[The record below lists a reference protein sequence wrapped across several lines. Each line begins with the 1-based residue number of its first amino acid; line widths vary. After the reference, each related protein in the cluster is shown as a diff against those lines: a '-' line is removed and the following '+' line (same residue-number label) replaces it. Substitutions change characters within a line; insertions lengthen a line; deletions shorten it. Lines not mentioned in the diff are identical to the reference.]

1 MNPTL
6 INGWYIATDH
16 RNGAWSVTTENPT
29 AEQLHNA
36 NIVRSFF
43 LNEGWTINAIC
54 GMLGC
59 MQGESTINPAFIQQT
74 NRYRLPNSAASL
86 TDVPNSVM
94 KNFYMEYY
102 QVTRKAFAIGIV
114 QWDGYSVVQLS
125 GGGTENQQ
133 KLVAYAIRNNIIW
146 YDGWTQMYRLKGEQA
161 YDVNNQKH
169 SFFKVVRWNGTD
181 WSFWNYPTCTMSPE
195 DCASVWTYGYER
207 NAGGPGYRTDNARWW
222 YNYFTGEEAPD
233 IIPPEDF
240 LEPLESD
247 PDLPPFDPDDPENP
261 DEPGT
266 DFIPGWLVAIFARK
280 KKGVKKRWIKV

>member
-1 MNPTL
+1 MLPTL
-6 INGWYIATDH
+6 INGWYMATDH
-16 RNGAWSVTTENPT
+16 RNGAWSVTTETPT

-54 GMLGC
+54 GLLGC
-59 MQGESTINPAFIQQT
+59 MQGESTINPAFIQAT

-86 TDVPNSVM
+86 MDVPNSVM

-114 QWDGYSVVQLS
+114 QWDGYSVVQLA

-161 YDVNNQKH
+161 YDVNMVMNVTPVAQDTVPITRVGGIIISQGKKH
-169 SFFKVVRWNGTD
+169 RKSYRRKNFLNRWVMTRIYRRSTLMTRKTPMNPV
-181 WSFWNYPTCTMSPE
+181 WIISP
-195 DCASVWTYGYER
+195 VG
-207 NAGGPGYRTDNARWW
+207 
-222 YNYFTGEEAPD
+222 
-233 IIPPEDF
+233 
-240 LEPLESD
+240 
-247 PDLPPFDPDDPENP
+247 
-261 DEPGT
+261 
-266 DFIPGWLVAIFARK
+266 
-280 KKGVKKRWIKV
+280 